1 MLELGQAG
9 GAGAAADLIKDVGEA
24 TFMQDVVE
32 ASRTAPVIVDF
43 WAPWCGP
50 CKQLTPALEA
60 AVQAAGGKVT
70 LAKVNVDENQMIAQQ
85 LRIQSLPTVYAFVDG
100 QPVDGFM
107 GAVSGSELK
116 AFIDRVVAAGGGT
129 TIADVIAQAEE
140 MLAEGKADDAAQVFA
155 ALLEEDSENLE
166 AIGGLV
172 RAQVA
177 LGYLDR
183 ARTTLALVHPAK
195 VIDPAVTRAK
205 AALEM
210 AEQAQGASGELSGL
224 EAKVARDPDD
234 HQARLDYAK
243 ALMAAGDNEKAVD
256 QLLELFRR
264 DREWGDGAAKEQL
277 TKLFESLGPKDP
289 LVGRGRRRLA
299 SMIFA

>member
-9 GAGAAADLIKDVGEA
+9 GAGVAADLIKDVGES
-24 TFMQDVVE
+24 TFMQDVIE
-32 ASRTAPVIVDF
+32 ASRTTPVIVDF

-155 ALLEEDSENLE
+155 ALLEEDAENLE
-166 AIGGLV
+166 ALGGLV

-177 LGYLDR
+177 LGQLDE
-183 ARTTLALVHPAK
+183 AKATLGLVHPAK
-195 VIDPAVTRAK
+195 TIDPSVTRAK

-224 EAKVARDPDD
+224 EAKVERDPDD

-243 ALMAAGDNEKAVD
+243 ALMAAGDNGKAVD